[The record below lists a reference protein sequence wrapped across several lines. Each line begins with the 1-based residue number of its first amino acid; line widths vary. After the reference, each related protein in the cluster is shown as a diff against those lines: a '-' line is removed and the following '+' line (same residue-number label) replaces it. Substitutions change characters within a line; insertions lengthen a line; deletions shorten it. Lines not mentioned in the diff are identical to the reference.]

1 MAGHWVDARVAIY
14 GHQQSNFEFIGERLL
29 PLIQHMNEEA
39 CIGSISEIFDGDEPH
54 RPMGC
59 IAQAWSVAEL
69 TRVVLKYPQIREI
82 LEATVAPP
90 AVAV

>member
-1 MAGHWVDARVAIY
+1 MDARVAVH
-14 GHQQSNFEFIGERLL
+14 GQHRGNFEHIAERLL

-59 IAQAWSVAEL
+59 VAQAWSVAEV
-69 TRVVLKYPQIREI
+69 TRVVLKYPQLREI